1 MAQGGALLGCPQL
14 EREEMKGWKHNFLPG
29 VKQNHDKKAPD
40 ADQMELRRAP
50 RVSTLH
56 SNPSEPLRP
65 QKKLR
70 LAGG

>member
-1 MAQGGALLGCPQL
+1 
-14 EREEMKGWKHNFLPG
+14 MKGWKHNFLPG